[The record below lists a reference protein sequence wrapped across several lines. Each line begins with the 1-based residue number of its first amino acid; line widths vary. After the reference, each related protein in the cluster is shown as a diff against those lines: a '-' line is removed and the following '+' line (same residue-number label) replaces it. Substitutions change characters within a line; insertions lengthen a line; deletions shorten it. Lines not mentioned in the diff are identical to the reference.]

1 VRQLAHISE
10 ELERVGVAPRSA
22 TEPFDTSSAAGK
34 MMMQMLGAF
43 AEFESTTNVERIT
56 AGMERAAS
64 ECLLREQG

>member
-1 VRQLAHISE
+1 
-10 ELERVGVAPRSA
+10 
-22 TEPFDTSSAAGK
+22 

-43 AEFESTTNVERIT
+43 AEFESTTIVERIT